1 MEVAIVPIAEEHVM
15 AFHSCLDV
23 VARERCYLGFLAAP
37 PLESMRR
44 FVRANI
50 ENGHVQLVAL
60 ADGTLLG
67 WCDILPHDKPGF
79 THCGSLGMGVH
90 PDHRRRGIGK
100 RLITEALHRAR
111 KQGIERVELEVFASN
126 PAARALYEQMGF
138 VVEGVKRRARKLDGR
153 YEDIVLMALFLSDGE

>member
-60 ADGTLLG
+60 ADGTLLVG
-67 WCDILPHDKPGF
+67 VIFCPTI
-79 THCGSLGMGVH
+79 SLVL
-90 PDHRRRGIGK
+90 R
-100 RLITEALHRAR
+100 T
-111 KQGIERVELEVFASN
+111 
-126 PAARALYEQMGF
+126 
-138 VVEGVKRRARKLDGR
+138 VVL
-153 YEDIVLMALFLSDGE
+153 

>member
-37 PLESMRR
+37 PLESMQR

-79 THCGSLGMGVH
+79 THCGSLGMGAS
-90 PDHRRRGIGK
+90 RWSQSGIGK
-100 RLITEALHRAR
+100 RLITE
-111 KQGIERVELEVFASN
+111 G
-126 PAARALYEQMGF
+126 
-138 VVEGVKRRARKLDGR
+138 
-153 YEDIVLMALFLSDGE
+153 LSLPYDRTC